1 MVIEDCAGH
10 RQQLRDEG
18 IAQCVSHGRSEL
30 SGRHDVLAPEDG
42 QLLRDD
48 RLLEAPAAER
58 ELVTTIDSLLHGSSN
73 GVVAYNSTVDG
84 GIVLMD
90 PNTGR
95 KELLTRHGPAGG
107 FAQGRPDRV
116 QPSG

>member
-1 MVIEDCAGH
+1 M
-10 RQQLRDEG
+10 RDEA
-18 IAQCVSHGRSEL
+18 AQQEMQAG
-30 SGRHDVLAPEDG
+30 VLAAVLVG
-42 QLLRDD
+42 QAALGACAESGTEDD
-48 RLLEAPAAER
+48 RLLETPAAER